1 MSVSGFWHGLFVGF
15 FSYTL
20 LQLTFD
26 KRQGFH
32 LQERYI
38 ANGNADLVS

>member
-1 MSVSGFWHGLFVGF
+1 MGVGGVWCGLVVGF
-15 FSYTL
+15 FIYTL
-20 LQLTFD
+20 LLLTLD

-38 ANGNADLVS
+38 ANGNADFVS